1 MDTLILGHTFYYAK
15 SSVRCSPID
24 VNLWYDKPFKCVD
37 FMCDNSDADFVYD
50 IYRSIDYRVD
60 PPIKYN
66 APWVWKFAD
75 DESYDTIIDCTGI
88 IHFIRQKNKYR
99 QHDALLRTIL
109 RVLKPNGIFYS
120 YSGKYTKTNDNQL
133 IVEPI

>member
-1 MDTLILGHTFYYAK
+1 MDTLILGHTFYYDK

-24 VNLWYDKPFKCVD
+24 VQLWYDNPFKCVD

-50 IYRSIDYRVD
+50 IFRSIDYRFD

-66 APWVWKFAD
+66 AHWVWKFAD
-75 DESYDTIIDCTGI
+75 DESYDTIIDCTGTIHWDKSRNTYRHNDHLIKTI
-88 IHFIRQKNKYR
+88 I
-99 QHDALLRTIL
+99 

-120 YSGKYTKTNDNQL
+120 HFE
-133 IVEPI
+133 I